1 MDQCIELNEYF
12 ASVVK
17 TSPTFALVTPP
28 SLALTVFRVVA
39 DPRALALPVPLAP
52 DALNDLNRVFYARV
66 SARGEIFLTQTQL
79 NGVFCVR
86 LAVGAERTRKE
97 HIDSAW
103 ALICEEAAGA
113 VGEWAE
119 KVRTAAR

>member
-1 MDQCIELNEYF
+1 M
-12 ASVVK
+12 K

-39 DPRALALPVPLAP
+39 DPAALSLSGPLSL

-79 NGVFCVR
+79 NDVFCVR

-97 HIDSAW
+97 HIDRAW
-103 ALICEEAAGA
+103 TLIREEAEGA
-113 VGEWAE
+113 VQEWAE
-119 KVRTAAR
+119 KVNGIP